1 MVYLGPSRGCETCKR
16 RRKKCD
22 KARPSCLRCQNSN
35 RTCAGY
41 QEQAS
46 QTLIFQR
53 NYTETITA
61 TDYWAGVKPL
71 ARKCSLPVRAPYPGT
86 DTLPD
91 DAAPKEVSEED
102 VVEYAVRGFFYDFS
116 VSSQDSISASVGFLN
131 DLEMQVKR
139 KGMDS
144 VLANACTMISYA
156 SNAKKLYRPSF
167 ITKAE
172 VLYHELLRYL
182 AEEIA
187 RSGLVGERSEP
198 VQLAW
203 LMGLYEVVMADE
215 TRLEQIDVH
224 VRGIAGMLQ
233 IQNSPLGFIR
243 GVFSC
248 NSLDPGTQ
256 MKDPGLVRL
265 PHWASNLGLLHDILL
280 DIYSLRLE
288 GEQVLANS
296 TSTESRQHALLQ
308 LAAILNDRLARW
320 EESLSPESK
329 PTTIGHVRASSNP
342 YIEVGHWPGPLHMY
356 TDIRAAAILN
366 VSRVAQCYLLDISF
380 RLKLIQAGVEDN
392 DQERLKATQLIQD
405 FTSSIAYHLVE
416 DLYSFSA
423 TVQRGNPI
431 DQPGRAAGG
440 LLLMYPLY
448 IASQLSTVPL
458 ELQDYFKRCL
468 VWIGQNMGIG
478 YASLLAKAHFHIDDL
493 TAACMIVYGGLL

>member
-86 DTLPD
+86 DSLPD

-116 VSSQDSISASVGFLN
+116 ISSQDIISASVGFLN

-144 VLANACTMISYA
+144 VLAKACTMISYA
-156 SNAKKLYRPSF
+156 NNAKKLYRPSF

-187 RSGLVGERSEP
+187 RSGFVGERSEP

-243 GVFSC
+243 GVYSC

-265 PHWASNLGLLHDILL
+265 PHSASNLELLHDILL
-280 DIYSLRLE
+280 DIYFLMLE
-288 GEQVLANS
+288 GEQVLVNS

-329 PTTIGHVRASSNP
+329 PTTMGHVRASSNP

-366 VSRVAQCYLLDISF
+366 VSRVAQCYLLDIIF